1 MKGIKLSHGAV
12 FVYDGLFTVKLSRS
26 GECGP
31 SPVTYPV
38 LEWDLRTEPP
48 DSWEYLTEGDIRGLA
63 DGGYDK
69 IFAAIEK
76 IHKTLKI

>member
-31 SPVTYPV
+31 SPITYQV
-38 LEWDLRTEPP
+38 LEWDLRTESP
-48 DSWEYLTEGDIRGLA
+48 DSWEYLTEGDIRGLP

-69 IFAAIEK
+69 ICAAFEK